1 MKEIKMKKVLL
12 ALFTLALCFSSLF
25 ANEAAVKQIILRNA
39 KLTSEG
45 KLEGI
50 LSNYTK
56 DYIEI
61 DLDSDEKISYN
72 DMQLIGKALDGKHP
86 EEFMIIAFEMENERK
101 PNAEEMKALREMIN
115 NDEFKKEYSNICKQM
130 IEMTKK
136 SGALQLKTM
145 KFITVSVKGSNAVA
159 VIEYEDYDVTD
170 ARMKK
175 VIKKSETLKLRKVN
189 GVWMFCGASVKKIS
203 K

>member
-1 MKEIKMKKVLL
+1 MKKVLL

-50 LSNYTK
+50 LSLYTK
-56 DYIEI
+56 DFIEI

-101 PNAEEMKALREMIN
+101 PNAEEMKALRAMIN
-115 NDEFKKEYSNICKQM
+115 NDEFKEEYSNICKQM
-130 IEMTKK
+130 IEITKK

-170 ARMKK
+170 AKMKK

-189 GVWMFCGASVKKIS
+189 GVWMFCGASSKKIS

>member
-1 MKEIKMKKVLL
+1 MKKVLL

-50 LSNYTK
+50 LSLYTK
-56 DYIEI
+56 DFIEI

-72 DMQLIGKALDGKHP
+72 DMQLIGKAIDGKHP

-101 PNAEEMKALREMIN
+101 PNAEEMKELRAMIN

-170 ARMKK
+170 AKKKK

-189 GVWMFCGASVKKIS
+189 GVWMFCGASSKKLS

>member
-1 MKEIKMKKVLL
+1 MKKVLL

-61 DLDSDEKISYN
+61 ELDSDEKISYN

-130 IEMTKK
+130 IEITKK

-170 ARMKK
+170 AKKKK

-189 GVWMFCGASVKKIS
+189 GVWMFCGASSKKIS

>member
-101 PNAEEMKALREMIN
+101 PNAEEMKELRAMIN

>member
-1 MKEIKMKKVLL
+1 MKKVLL
-12 ALFTLALCFSSLF
+12 ALFTLILCLSSLF
-25 ANEAAVKQIILRNA
+25 ANEAAVKQLILRNA

-45 KLEGI
+45 KLEKI
-50 LSNYTK
+50 LSLYTK

-61 DLDSDEKISYN
+61 DLGSDEKISYN

-101 PNAEEMKALREMIN
+101 PNAEEMKALREMID

-189 GVWMFCGASVKKIS
+189 GIWMFCGASSKKIS

>member
-1 MKEIKMKKVLL
+1 
-12 ALFTLALCFSSLF
+12 
-25 ANEAAVKQIILRNA
+25 
-39 KLTSEG
+39 
-45 KLEGI
+45 
-50 LSNYTK
+50 
-56 DYIEI
+56 
-61 DLDSDEKISYN
+61 
-72 DMQLIGKALDGKHP
+72 
-86 EEFMIIAFEMENERK
+86 MIIAFEMENERK
-101 PNAEEMKALREMIN
+101 PNAEEMKELRAMIN

-170 ARMKK
+170 AKKKK

-189 GVWMFCGASVKKIS
+189 GVWMFCGASSKKIS

>member
-1 MKEIKMKKVLL
+1 MKKLL
-12 ALFTLALCFSSLF
+12 LTLFTLTLSLSSLF
-25 ANEAAVKQIILRNA
+25 ANEAAVKQLILRNA

-45 KLEGI
+45 KLEKI
-50 LSNYTK
+50 LSLYTK

-61 DLDSDEKISYN
+61 DLGSDEKISYN

-101 PNAEEMKALREMIN
+101 PNAEEMKALREMID

-189 GVWMFCGASVKKIS
+189 GIWMFCGASSKKIS

>member
-1 MKEIKMKKVLL
+1 MKKVLL
-12 ALFTLALCFSSLF
+12 ALFTLALCLSSLF
-25 ANEAAVKQIILRNA
+25 ANEAAVKQLILRNA

-45 KLEGI
+45 KLEKI
-50 LSNYTK
+50 LSLYTK

-61 DLDSDEKISYN
+61 DLGSDEKISYN

-101 PNAEEMKALREMIN
+101 PNAEEMKELRAMIN

>member
-1 MKEIKMKKVLL
+1 MKKVLL

-130 IEMTKK
+130 IEITKK

-170 ARMKK
+170 AKKKK

-189 GVWMFCGASVKKIS
+189 GVWMFCGASSKKIS